1 MKKTIALVL
10 MLISTTV
17 VAGHHAESEMSANVA
32 IAKSGYDA
40 FASGDMEVWKDTQAD
55 DVVWT
60 IQVGLPYAGTYTGA
74 EAVIKG
80 VFGPIG
86 EMWSD
91 FKVEPIHY
99 YESGDTVFVH
109 IKMTAEGLDTES
121 IHMVAIKNGKY
132 ASFQP
137 FEDSAAMMKAAKQRL
152 ASPEG
157 GVSFESALSQHFL
170 LL

>member
-10 MLISTTV
+10 MLVSTTV
-17 VAGHHAESEMSANVA
+17 FAGHHAESEMSANVV
-32 IAKSGYDA
+32 IAKLGYDA
-40 FASGDMEVWKDTQAD
+40 FASGDMEAWKGTQAD

-74 EAVIKG
+74 DAVIEG
-80 VFGPIG
+80 VFAPIG
-86 EMWSD
+86 EMWPN

-121 IHMVAIKNGKY
+121 IHMVTIKNGKY

-137 FEDSAAMMKAAKQRL
+137 FEDSAAMMKAAKQL
-152 ASPEG
+152 EPSPEG
-157 GVSFESALSQHFL
+157 GFNFESALSQHFL
-170 LL
+170 PL